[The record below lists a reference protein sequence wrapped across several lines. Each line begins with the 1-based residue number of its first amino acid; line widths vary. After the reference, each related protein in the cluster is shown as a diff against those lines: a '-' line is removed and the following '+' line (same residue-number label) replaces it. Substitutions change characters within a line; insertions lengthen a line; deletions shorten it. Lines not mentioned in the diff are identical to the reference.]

1 MRPKESEL
9 VKLTDFQIRGLVGLL
24 GFSGALKGYIK
35 SELPAVFL
43 AALDDHCE
51 GEMPDHVW
59 RIGKT
64 RTDKD
69 SLVSLRQRVAIA
81 TRESSDDPSGR
92 TGKKG
97 TLTKGSTSSKS
108 PHPRGSPDI
117 EIPRPRRSERLARK
131 SI

>member
-1 MRPKESEL
+1 MMMMMMMMIYIYIYFLSCRLPHPAWGCSCEAVLCTTEMMRPKESEL
-9 VKLTDFQIRGLVGLL
+9 AKLTDFQIRGLVGLL
-24 GFSGALKGYIK
+24 GFFGSLKGYIK

-69 SLVSLRQRVAIA
+69 SLVSLC
-81 TRESSDDPSGR
+81 
-92 TGKKG
+92 
-97 TLTKGSTSSKS
+97 
-108 PHPRGSPDI
+108 
-117 EIPRPRRSERLARK
+117 
-131 SI
+131 